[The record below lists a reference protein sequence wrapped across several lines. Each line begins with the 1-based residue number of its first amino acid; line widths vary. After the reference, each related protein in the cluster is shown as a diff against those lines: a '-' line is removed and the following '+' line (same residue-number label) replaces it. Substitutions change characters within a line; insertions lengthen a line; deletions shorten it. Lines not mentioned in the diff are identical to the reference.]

1 MNSLIQL
8 SEVDMMK
15 TKNNKNRPYKV
26 DGLRDVEMVFQRR
39 IAEARIFFET
49 FLAALRALQLTFGE
63 SAEAVGT
70 LRGFPLRGGRR
81 GLRTYNESKL
91 SFNVSIFPLDLWS
104 LDTSRTFQL
113 SCASLCE
120 FCRAQT
126 SALVPF
132 VRLLRTHAT
141 ASTAMSLFPLHLQN
155 LCAFAPLRL
164 SYTSKPEAKV
174 R

>member
-63 SAEAVGT
+63 AAEAVGT

-81 GLRTYNESKL
+81 GLRHDIINWFISL
-91 SFNVSIFPLDLWS
+91 LVNSLVSSSVNPSS
-104 LDTSRTFQL
+104 L
-113 SCASLCE
+113 
-120 FCRAQT
+120 
-126 SALVPF
+126 
-132 VRLLRTHAT
+132 
-141 ASTAMSLFPLHLQN
+141 
-155 LCAFAPLRL
+155 
-164 SYTSKPEAKV
+164 
-174 R
+174 

>member
-81 GLRTYNESKL
+81 GLTVRHTANT
-91 SFNVSIFPLDLWS
+91 IFKEN
-104 LDTSRTFQL
+104 
-113 SCASLCE
+113 LCE

-141 ASTAMSLFPLHLQN
+141 ASTPMSLFSLHLQN

-164 SYTSKPEAKV
+164 SYTSKP
-174 R
+174 